1 MRFAGRAL
9 SRGWLS
15 TTAAC
20 LLGVAVSPSVAQ
32 VGFDEPPVEAD
43 AFRDGG
49 EIEGGRIV
57 DDSGQAIRP
66 SGGQVRRRQA
76 SRMNS
81 LAVRYSDSQAFR
93 PEFPGIEE
101 IARLEIMLAVRSGLI
116 LAPEEASAGTETF
129 TAPLS
134 EVGEYGTAI
143 SRKALDAMGLL
154 IKDHL
159 YTQGLIA
166 KVAPSV
172 PPGADTRALD
182 LAVEVLID
190 VGTYP
195 VGSITAVYLEEHPEH
210 PSIAELFETEVEL
223 SLTEK
228 GWVAADDRF
237 VTRSVP
243 LNQVTSLETNEFYAS
258 ALLAINVAMRDALLE
273 RGLIGVLVVTDPD
286 AINLRTLTDERSPD
300 DDSLKLVIFTGVV
313 REVRTLAFG
322 GRIGDNERENN
333 PIHSRIVENSPLQV
347 WESDADVERQDLL
360 RRDELDEYLLRLNR
374 FTGRRVDA
382 AISPAEDRGAQLD
395 FLISERQQTLGYVQV
410 ANTGTKSTDEIR
422 YRAGLNITQLAN
434 MDDVLTLD
442 YITAGFDKS
451 KAVISTYEAR
461 VPGTE
466 RWRWKLDG
474 NFSEFTASD
483 VGLAG
488 ESFEGE
494 SYAAGGELI
503 FNFYQKRDFFV
514 DAFVGARFQH
524 VKVENVGLGLTGE
537 SDFLIPR
544 IGLRVERDRKAVT
557 TYGAAWV
564 EGNLASLGGTEDT
577 NQLATLGRLFVDED
591 WFVAKW
597 NLSHSFYLEPLVNR
611 ASWMDLQTPSSST
624 LAHEIALSVRGQ
636 YSPDHRLIP
645 QEQQVAGG
653 LYTVRGYPESVA
665 AGDSVY
671 IASAEYRF
679 HLPKSYGYSDDS
691 GTLFG
696 SPFRWRPQE
705 PFGEADWDLVFK
717 AFVDAG
723 RTENTERLAF
733 EFNETLI
740 GAGVGV
746 DFNFRRRF
754 TARVDWG
761 FAMRDTE
768 NGQSEAGD
776 NEVHFSFTALF

>member
-1 MRFAGRAL
+1 MRFADRAL
-9 SRGWLS
+9 SRGWLCV
-15 TTAAC
+15 AAAFSVG
-20 LLGVAVSPSVAQ
+20 LAASPVVAQ

-43 AFRDGG
+43 AIGDGR
-49 EIEGGRIV
+49 EVEGGRIV
-57 DDSGQAIRP
+57 DDTGRVIEP

-76 SRMNS
+76 SRMSS
-81 LAVRYSDSQAFR
+81 LVVRYSDSQAFR
-93 PEFPGIEE
+93 PGFPSIEDV
-101 IARLEIMLAVRSGLI
+101 AKLEIMLAVRRGLI

-129 TAPLS
+129 TTSLS
-134 EVGEYGTAI
+134 EVGSHGTAI
-143 SRKALDAMGLL
+143 SRKAMEAMGLV
-154 IKDHL
+154 IRDWL
-159 YTQGLIA
+159 YEGGLVA
-166 KVAPSV
+166 KVAPAI
-172 PPGADTRALD
+172 PPGADARALD

-195 VGSITAVYLEEHPEH
+195 VGSLSAAYLEEHPAH
-210 PSIAELFETEVEL
+210 PTMAELFETEVEL
-223 SLTEK
+223 SRAPE

-237 VTRSVP
+237 VTRRIALSD
-243 LNQVTSLETNEFYAS
+243 LTNLETNEFYAS
-258 ALLAINVAMRDALLE
+258 ALLAINVALRDALLQ
-273 RGLIGVLVVTDPD
+273 RGLIGVLVVTDPE

-333 PIHSRIVENSPLQV
+333 PMHRRIVENSPLQV
-347 WESDADVERQDLL
+347 WDNQSERHDLL
-360 RRDELDEYLLRLNR
+360 RRDELDEFLLRLNR

-395 FLISERQQTLGYVQV
+395 FLVSERQQTLGYVQV

-442 YITAGFDKS
+442 YITAGFDAS

-466 RWRWKLDG
+466 RLRWKLDG

-494 SYAAGGELI
+494 SYAVGGELI
-503 FNFYQKRDFFV
+503 YNFYQHRDFFV

-537 SDFLIPR
+537 SDFMIPR
-544 IGLRVERDRKAVT
+544 VGVRFERDRKAVT
-557 TYGAAWV
+557 TYGAVWV
-564 EGNLASLGGTEDT
+564 EGNLPDLGGTEDK

-611 ASWMDLQTPSSST
+611 ANWVDLQTPSSST
-624 LAHEIALSVRGQ
+624 LAHEIALGIRGQ

-679 HLPKSYGYSDDS
+679 HLPKSYGYSDDT

-717 AFVDAG
+717 GFVDAG

-746 DFNFRRRF
+746 DFTFRRRF
-754 TARVDWG
+754 TARMDWG

-768 NGQSEAGD
+768 NGTAEAGD
-776 NEVHFSFTALF
+776 NELHFSFTALF